1 MLEDNVTK
9 KMLRSKFQP
18 VEASRFASPLLV
30 VGDVGSLRLIAC
42 QDDDEDVSDDD
53 EEAMNHEPTQEEI
66 EAALKYKMTKQA
78 EAEKIK
84 SYNERV

>member
-1 MLEDNVTK
+1 MESAEP
-9 KMLRSKFQP
+9 SKTSKIITSAP
-18 VEASRFASPLLV
+18 T
-30 VGDVGSLRLIAC
+30 D